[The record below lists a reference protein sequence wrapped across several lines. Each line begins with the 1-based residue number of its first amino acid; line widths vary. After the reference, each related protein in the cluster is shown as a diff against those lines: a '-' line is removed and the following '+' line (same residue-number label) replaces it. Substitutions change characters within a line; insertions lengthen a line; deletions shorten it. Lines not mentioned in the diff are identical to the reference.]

1 MEKSFAEA
9 FGETL
14 KVFTEDQ
21 LKEAVILTQSALA
34 GIRPGFD
41 MNRIKPGM
49 SNEDRAAAQAEVQ
62 RVARELRG
70 DRE

>member
-1 MEKSFAEA
+1 
-9 FGETL
+9 
-14 KVFTEDQ
+14 
-21 LKEAVILTQSALA
+21 
-34 GIRPGFD
+34 

>member
-1 MEKSFAEA
+1 MENFEKT

-14 KVFTEDQ
+14 KRLSYDE

-34 GIRPGFD
+34 GSNPGFD

-49 SNEDRAAAQAEVQ
+49 SNEDRAAAQAEMQ